1 MTRYSKKNGKYNIA
15 GSNYEM
21 LSGTRAQVWHGTAY
35 KTSGGLTKKNL
46 FQNKNGRI
54 VSKAKHASAKR
65 ENRLIKNGYGTKK
78 GHFGFVKLNGTSKKG
93 RSKKMR
99 GGQAYGNSFSPA
111 SFSGSGIDGQGLTNY
126 GNSSIGVQL
135 AAGMAGGRRR
145 RRMRGGKGYAL
156 TPASI
161 SGSGIDGQGITNY
174 GHSSI
179 DVQMAAGMAGGRRRR
194 RGSKR
199 RGSKRRG
206 SRSRRMR
213 GGTNDKHLL
222 PPLPQQSPLVT
233 ALGAS

>member
-54 VSKAKHASAKR
+54 VSKTKHSSAKR
-65 ENRLIKNGYGTKK
+65 DNRLIKSGYGTKK
-78 GHFGFVKLNGTSKKG
+78 GHFGFVRLNGTSKKG
-93 RSKKMR
+93 RSRGRKMR
-99 GGQAYGNSFSPA
+99 GGQPYGNSFSPS
-111 SFSGSGIDGQGLTNY
+111 SFSGSGIDGQGITDY
-126 GNSSIGVQL
+126 GHNSNDVQF
-135 AAGMAGGRRR
+135 AAGMAGGGRR
-145 RRMRGGKGYAL
+145 RRMKGGEVYGNSL
-156 TPASI
+156 NPSSF

-179 DVQMAAGMAGGRRRR
+179 DVQLAAGMAGGRRKRR
-194 RGSKR
+194 GKGSKR

-206 SRSRRMR
+206 SRRRR
-213 GGTNDKHLL
+213 GGDGF
-222 PPLPQQSPLVT
+222 PVQMISGPEQA
-233 ALGAS
+233 ALNAA